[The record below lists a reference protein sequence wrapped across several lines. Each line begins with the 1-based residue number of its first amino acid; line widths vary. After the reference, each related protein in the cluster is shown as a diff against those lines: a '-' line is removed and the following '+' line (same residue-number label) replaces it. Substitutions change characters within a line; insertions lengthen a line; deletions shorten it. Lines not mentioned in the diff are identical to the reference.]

1 MPAAC
6 RAASAAHMRR
16 GVERQPR
23 LSSHPCH
30 ARRRAPCA
38 PVGALAVLPQPARRG
53 AMHPGHCVGRQPAC
67 LSTEQERML
76 RTLAQHQ
83 LASNQALSPLHSR
96 PRAPAA
102 ALLNAQA
109 QEPPLVVA
117 ALCSAACEQRSAR
130 QTRGTPGRLWDGGP
144 PSECEPHRRPC
155 LPQPRASGAKRQRRA
170 CFSVTVLPSYLEHL
184 ECGHQP
190 HAQDR
195 GAEKRT
201 QLAGRSASGC
211 GQESPSPGGARSQGH
226 NTGLRGLAPRT
237 RFPLNCRT
245 LPLLGAKEYSPRVGS
260 ALWVAPSC
268 GTPPLLGASGHG
280 HDT

>member
-6 RAASAAHMRR
+6 RAASAAPMRR
-16 GVERQPR
+16 GVDRQPR

-38 PVGALAVLPQPARRG
+38 PVGALAVLHQPARRG

-155 LPQPRASGAKRQRRA
+155 LPQPRASSSKRQHRA
-170 CFSVTVLPSYLEHL
+170 CFSETFSI
-184 ECGHQP
+184 
-190 HAQDR
+190 D
-195 GAEKRT
+195 
-201 QLAGRSASGC
+201 SASVLFFLPFLYALHIASIPSRVSTILKLAQQRNRSRSRRSIISLTHFARC
-211 GQESPSPGGARSQGH
+211 PLSP
-226 NTGLRGLAPRT
+226 
-237 RFPLNCRT
+237 
-245 LPLLGAKEYSPRVGS
+245 LPPA
-260 ALWVAPSC
+260 
-268 GTPPLLGASGHG
+268 
-280 HDT
+280 

>member
-38 PVGALAVLPQPARRG
+38 PVGALAVLHQPARRG

-155 LPQPRASGAKRQRRA
+155 LPPPRASGAKSRFRKKNFQSSSPA
-170 CFSVTVLPSYLEHL
+170 P
-184 ECGHQP
+184 
-190 HAQDR
+190 
-195 GAEKRT
+195 
-201 QLAGRSASGC
+201 QLR
-211 GQESPSPGGARSQGH
+211 
-226 NTGLRGLAPRT
+226 LI
-237 RFPLNCRT
+237 
-245 LPLLGAKEYSPRVGS
+245 
-260 ALWVAPSC
+260 
-268 GTPPLLGASGHG
+268 
-280 HDT
+280 

>member
-38 PVGALAVLPQPARRG
+38 PVGALAVLHQPARRG

-170 CFSVTVLPSYLEHL
+170 CFSVTVRLWYDGPSLHL
-184 ECGHQP
+184 LRACHVRFLCFVFVCVQGSCD
-190 HAQDR
+190 AR
-195 GAEKRT
+195 CTG
-201 QLAGRSASGC
+201 S
-211 GQESPSPGGARSQGH
+211 ARSFRSF
-226 NTGLRGLAPRT
+226 LPPFLSKYLCADGLAR
-237 RFPLNCRT
+237 L
-245 LPLLGAKEYSPRVGS
+245 
-260 ALWVAPSC
+260 
-268 GTPPLLGASGHG
+268 ASVWRRGG
-280 HDT
+280 IVV

>member
-6 RAASAAHMRR
+6 RAASAAPMRR
-16 GVERQPR
+16 GVDRQPR
-23 LSSHPCH
+23 LSRLPCH

-38 PVGALAVLPQPARRG
+38 PVGALAVLHQPARRG
-53 AMHPGHCVGRQPAC
+53 AMYPGHCAGRQPAC
-67 LSTEQERML
+67 LSTEQEGML

-83 LASNQALSPLHSR
+83 LVPNQALSPLHSR

-130 QTRGTPGRLWDGGP
+130 PTRGTPGRLWDGGP

-170 CFSVTVLPSYLEHL
+170 CFSVTESQLSKKDVISTKP
-184 ECGHQP
+184 QK
-190 HAQDR
+190 AM
-195 GAEKRT
+195 GAERT
-201 QLAGRSASGC
+201 FPREHKEKQKPNLLPWL
-211 GQESPSPGGARSQGH
+211 SPPNA
-226 NTGLRGLAPRT
+226 AV
-237 RFPLNCRT
+237 
-245 LPLLGAKEYSPRVGS
+245 LGACYPV
-260 ALWVAPSC
+260 
-268 GTPPLLGASGHG
+268 
-280 HDT
+280 

>member
-38 PVGALAVLPQPARRG
+38 PVGALAVLHQPARRG

-102 ALLNAQA
+102 ALLNTEA

-130 QTRGTPGRLWDGGP
+130 PTPGTPGRLWDGGP

-155 LPQPRASGAKRQRRA
+155 LPQPRASSSKRQHRA
-170 CFSVTVLPSYLEHL
+170 CFSETSAEQAPLVARSVTPPSPSGRGGTTLPRQRAPRSCTVFVMTPPNEHTS
-184 ECGHQP
+184 EGGRD
-190 HAQDR
+190 DR
-195 GAEKRT
+195 GVPYHAEST
-201 QLAGRSASGC
+201 LSGA
-211 GQESPSPGGARSQGH
+211 QESSAQGCPQDPKEIAFCLKK
-226 NTGLRGLAPRT
+226 GRT
-237 RFPLNCRT
+237 RQ
-245 LPLLGAKEYSPRVGS
+245 V
-260 ALWVAPSC
+260 
-268 GTPPLLGASGHG
+268 
-280 HDT
+280 

>member
-6 RAASAAHMRR
+6 RAASAAPMRR
-16 GVERQPR
+16 GVDRQPR

-38 PVGALAVLPQPARRG
+38 PVGALAVLHQPARRG

-155 LPQPRASGAKRQRRA
+155 LPPPRASGAKRQRRA
-170 CFSVTVLPSYLEHL
+170 CFQYIKAAARSGRTSLEPPRVSVRTSLGEPSRPSWDMSPDTV
-184 ECGHQP
+184 
-190 HAQDR
+190 
-195 GAEKRT
+195 T
-201 QLAGRSASGC
+201 GRSA
-211 GQESPSPGGARSQGH
+211 A
-226 NTGLRGLAPRT
+226 
-237 RFPLNCRT
+237 
-245 LPLLGAKEYSPRVGS
+245 
-260 ALWVAPSC
+260 
-268 GTPPLLGASGHG
+268 
-280 HDT
+280 

>member
-38 PVGALAVLPQPARRG
+38 PVGALAVLHQPARRG

-130 QTRGTPGRLWDGGP
+130 PTTGTPERLWDGGP

-155 LPQPRASGAKRQRRA
+155 LPPPRASGAKRQRRA
-170 CFSVTVLPSYLEHL
+170 CFSVTVSRPS
-184 ECGHQP
+184 
-190 HAQDR
+190 
-195 GAEKRT
+195 
-201 QLAGRSASGC
+201 
-211 GQESPSPGGARSQGH
+211 GGVS
-226 NTGLRGLAPRT
+226 
-237 RFPLNCRT
+237 FI
-245 LPLLGAKEYSPRVGS
+245 
-260 ALWVAPSC
+260 
-268 GTPPLLGASGHG
+268 
-280 HDT
+280 

>member
-1 MPAAC
+1 
-6 RAASAAHMRR
+6 MRR
-16 GVERQPR
+16 GVDRQPR
-23 LSSHPCH
+23 LSRLPCH

-38 PVGALAVLPQPARRG
+38 PVGALAVLHQPARRG

-155 LPQPRASGAKRQRRA
+155 LPQPRASGAERQRRA
-170 CFSVTVLPSYLEHL
+170 CFSVTVPALPFVFAPIDAAPSL
-184 ECGHQP
+184 
-190 HAQDR
+190 AARD
-195 GAEKRT
+195 GA
-201 QLAGRSASGC
+201 AAAS
-211 GQESPSPGGARSQGH
+211 
-226 NTGLRGLAPRT
+226 APRST
-237 RFPLNCRT
+237 
-245 LPLLGAKEYSPRVGS
+245 
-260 ALWVAPSC
+260 ALQQRAVQS
-268 GTPPLLGASGHG
+268 GYDMLASY
-280 HDT
+280 

>member
-6 RAASAAHMRR
+6 RAASAAPMRR
-16 GVERQPR
+16 GVDRQPR

-30 ARRRAPCA
+30 ARRRARRA
-38 PVGALAVLPQPARRG
+38 PVGALAVLHQPARRG

-67 LSTEQERML
+67 LSTEQEGML

-83 LASNQALSPLHSR
+83 LAPNQALSPLHSR

-130 QTRGTPGRLWDGGP
+130 PTTGTPERLWDGGP

-155 LPQPRASGAKRQRRA
+155 LLPPRASGAKRQLRA
-170 CFSVTVLPSYLEHL
+170 WP
-184 ECGHQP
+184 
-190 HAQDR
+190 
-195 GAEKRT
+195 K
-201 QLAGRSASGC
+201 
-211 GQESPSPGGARSQGH
+211 
-226 NTGLRGLAPRT
+226 AP
-237 RFPLNCRT
+237 
-245 LPLLGAKEYSPRVGS
+245 AVKGS
-260 ALWVAPSC
+260 MADPVAFVP
-268 GTPPLLGASGHG
+268 
-280 HDT
+280 

>member
-30 ARRRAPCA
+30 ARRGAPCA
-38 PVGALAVLPQPARRG
+38 PVGALAALHQPARRG

-130 QTRGTPGRLWDGGP
+130 PTRGTPGRLWD
-144 PSECEPHRRPC
+144 EVR
-155 LPQPRASGAKRQRRA
+155 RASASRIGGHVSRRRERAAQRGSVAHAFRNVFCVSPWPFSSREFCVKFFFLFIAVIA
-170 CFSVTVLPSYLEHL
+170 CAEHAP
-184 ECGHQP
+184 GNM
-190 HAQDR
+190 
-195 GAEKRT
+195 
-201 QLAGRSASGC
+201 LARCRMSRSTN
-211 GQESPSPGGARSQGH
+211 E
-226 NTGLRGLAPRT
+226 
-237 RFPLNCRT
+237 
-245 LPLLGAKEYSPRVGS
+245 
-260 ALWVAPSC
+260 
-268 GTPPLLGASGHG
+268 
-280 HDT
+280 

>member
-38 PVGALAVLPQPARRG
+38 PVGALAVLHQPARRG

-155 LPQPRASGAKRQRRA
+155 LLPPRASGAERQRRA
-170 CFSVTVLPSYLEHL
+170 CFSVRTLFSSSGEWSRPRSRAFRGRIWSGCATFRSTVIRFSIILPTRRRVS
-184 ECGHQP
+184 
-190 HAQDR
+190 
-195 GAEKRT
+195 
-201 QLAGRSASGC
+201 SAS
-211 GQESPSPGGARSQGH
+211 AVH
-226 NTGLRGLAPRT
+226 
-237 RFPLNCRT
+237 
-245 LPLLGAKEYSPRVGS
+245 
-260 ALWVAPSC
+260 ALTDS
-268 GTPPLLGASGHG
+268 L
-280 HDT
+280 

>member
-1 MPAAC
+1 
-6 RAASAAHMRR
+6 MRR

-38 PVGALAVLPQPARRG
+38 PVGALAVLHQPARRG

-170 CFSVTVLPSYLEHL
+170 CFSVTVLRTRLAAARSEVQSTCLVRSCACL
-184 ECGHQP
+184 
-190 HAQDR
+190 QDPQVNLYQ
-195 GAEKRT
+195 K
-201 QLAGRSASGC
+201 SK
-211 GQESPSPGGARSQGH
+211 GGAKWISQDWRLFRAPA
-226 NTGLRGLAPRT
+226 LRR
-237 RFPLNCRT
+237 RR
-245 LPLLGAKEYSPRVGS
+245 LPA
-260 ALWVAPSC
+260 
-268 GTPPLLGASGHG
+268 GTPPPRVANSSLPAALRTPA
-280 HDT
+280 T

>member
-1 MPAAC
+1 MVAPLAPVWRTARLVSASKPKGVVKRGRKQSRGRALSAAAMPAAC

-38 PVGALAVLPQPARRG
+38 PVGALAVLHQPARRG

-170 CFSVTVLPSYLEHL
+170 CFSVTVSFSCPF
-184 ECGHQP
+184 
-190 HAQDR
+190 
-195 GAEKRT
+195 
-201 QLAGRSASGC
+201 
-211 GQESPSPGGARSQGH
+211 SPSKYVTPGRQSAEE
-226 NTGLRGLAPRT
+226 RT
-237 RFPLNCRT
+237 
-245 LPLLGAKEYSPRVGS
+245 AASPPHGIEE
-260 ALWVAPSC
+260 APSR
-268 GTPPLLGASGHG
+268 
-280 HDT
+280 

>member
-38 PVGALAVLPQPARRG
+38 PVGALAALHQPARRG

-67 LSTEQERML
+67 PSTEQERML

-170 CFSVTVLPSYLEHL
+170 CFSVWGKISLIGKHSFISCLRAHSCAERKFCNKPVERPR
-184 ECGHQP
+184 
-190 HAQDR
+190 HAGVPFFCIFVSVAAHFAFPR
-195 GAEKRT
+195 GVFEI
-201 QLAGRSASGC
+201 
-211 GQESPSPGGARSQGH
+211 
-226 NTGLRGLAPRT
+226 
-237 RFPLNCRT
+237 
-245 LPLLGAKEYSPRVGS
+245 
-260 ALWVAPSC
+260 
-268 GTPPLLGASGHG
+268 
-280 HDT
+280 

>member
-38 PVGALAVLPQPARRG
+38 PVGALAVLHQPARRG

-170 CFSVTVLPSYLEHL
+170 CFSVTVLFEPNRLLIFAPAPFLDFTLQGGLDS
-184 ECGHQP
+184 GHT
-190 HAQDR
+190 AAALS
-195 GAEKRT
+195 GSC
-201 QLAGRSASGC
+201 QLAEILSR
-211 GQESPSPGGARSQGH
+211 Q
-226 NTGLRGLAPRT
+226 N
-237 RFPLNCRT
+237 
-245 LPLLGAKEYSPRVGS
+245 V
-260 ALWVAPSC
+260 
-268 GTPPLLGASGHG
+268 
-280 HDT
+280 

>member
-38 PVGALAVLPQPARRG
+38 PVGALAVLHQPARRG

-170 CFSVTVLPSYLEHL
+170 CFSVTFSSEFYLYVL
-184 ECGHQP
+184 
-190 HAQDR
+190 R
-195 GAEKRT
+195 
-201 QLAGRSASGC
+201 RSCLVLCEVALLS
-211 GQESPSPGGARSQGH
+211 
-226 NTGLRGLAPRT
+226 TAPA
-237 RFPLNCRT
+237 P
-245 LPLLGAKEYSPRVGS
+245 AAS
-260 ALWVAPSC
+260 ALA
-268 GTPPLLGASGHG
+268 
-280 HDT
+280 

>member
-38 PVGALAVLPQPARRG
+38 PVGALAVLHQPARRG

-117 ALCSAACEQRSAR
+117 ALCSQCSVRAAQRQADPWHAR
-130 QTRGTPGRLWDGGP
+130 AAVG
-144 PSECEPHRRPC
+144 RRPAERVRAASAAMSPAAASERC
-155 LPQPRASGAKRQRRA
+155 KEAASRMLFRNVLVLSSKAIFFPSQIQP
-170 CFSVTVLPSYLEHL
+170 TP
-184 ECGHQP
+184 
-190 HAQDR
+190 
-195 GAEKRT
+195 
-201 QLAGRSASGC
+201 
-211 GQESPSPGGARSQGH
+211 
-226 NTGLRGLAPRT
+226 
-237 RFPLNCRT
+237 
-245 LPLLGAKEYSPRVGS
+245 LPLSPAGAGEIRNEN
-260 ALWVAPSC
+260 
-268 GTPPLLGASGHG
+268 
-280 HDT
+280 

>member
-1 MPAAC
+1 MINRKLKPKVVVKRGRKQSRGRALSAAAMPAAC

-38 PVGALAVLPQPARRG
+38 PVGALAVLHQPARRG

-170 CFSVTVLPSYLEHL
+170 CFSVTVYRQNSLFSPPLPCVVCFKFL
-184 ECGHQP
+184 QP
-190 HAQDR
+190 KVIEGKKIDCALPGKGTVWCSQDR
-195 GAEKRT
+195 
-201 QLAGRSASGC
+201 S
-211 GQESPSPGGARSQGH
+211 
-226 NTGLRGLAPRT
+226 
-237 RFPLNCRT
+237 
-245 LPLLGAKEYSPRVGS
+245 
-260 ALWVAPSC
+260 
-268 GTPPLLGASGHG
+268 
-280 HDT
+280 